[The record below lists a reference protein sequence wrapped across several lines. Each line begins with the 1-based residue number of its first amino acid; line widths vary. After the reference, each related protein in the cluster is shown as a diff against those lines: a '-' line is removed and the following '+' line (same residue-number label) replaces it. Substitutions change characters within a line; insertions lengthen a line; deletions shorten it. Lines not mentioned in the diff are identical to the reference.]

1 MQGGVTNKQFLA
13 TRRSLVERLGDW
25 RDQKN
30 WQEFFETYWKLIHGV
45 ALKAG
50 LTEAEA
56 QDVVQETVITVA
68 KRVDGLKYDPEKGS
82 FKGWLLHITRWR
94 IADQF
99 RKREPAEAQAKRKRG
114 DSARTAT
121 IERAA
126 DPDGFDLEAV
136 WDAEWRSSVIA
147 AAVARVK
154 RKVDAKQYQIF
165 DCYVMK
171 EWPVKKV
178 AKELGVS
185 VTQVYLAKH
194 RISALFKKELKN
206 VESPER

>member
-1 MQGGVTNKQFLA
+1 MDGSVTNKQFLV

-30 WQEFFETYWKLIHGV
+30 WQEFFETYWKLIYSV
-45 ALKAG
+45 AIKAG
-50 LTEAEA
+50 LTESEA

-68 KRVDGLKYDPEKGS
+68 KRVDGLKYDPALGS

-94 IADQF
+94 IMDQF
-99 RKREPAEAQAKRKRG
+99 RKREPTGAASKRRRG
-114 DSARTAT
+114 DTARTAT
-121 IERAA
+121 IERLA
-126 DPDGFDLEAV
+126 DPAGFDLETA
-136 WDAEWRSSVIA
+136 WDAEWKQNLVA

-154 RKVDAKQYQIF
+154 RKVDGRQYQIF

-185 VTQVYLAKH
+185 VAQVYLAKH
-194 RISALFKKELKN
+194 RVSALMKKELRS
-206 VESPER
+206 VESP